1 LETIGEYLLMRRK
14 KERKVCPIIEMDSMK
29 NKKRES
35 KAERKMTKTQRK
47 NKFEGNRA

>member
-29 NKKRES
+29 NKKE
-35 KAERKMTKTQRK
+35 KVKLKEK
-47 NKFEGNRA
+47 